1 MGYDQLSTKSN
12 TDRFPFMYS
21 IVIPALNEKENLIE
35 LLPAIHRAGASHDFE
50 VLVVLAPQNTDE
62 SEQLQGET
70 GVQFFWSPEA
80 GRGVQMN
87 FGAEQ
92 AQGHVLVFLH
102 ADTRIP
108 SDFFR
113 AMDRVRAEGNQAGLF
128 AFDFYPPSRLLKI
141 NAYFTAKKGVF
152 TGAGDQCLFI
162 EKELFTH
169 LGGFNPKQVLMED
182 FEFFDR
188 MKKSG
193 TSYAISPSRLQ
204 VSARKY
210 QYNSYLRVNAVNML
224 LFSLYKMGVG
234 PEVLKKMY
242 CRLLKGPQIRQLD

>member
-1 MGYDQLSTKSN
+1 
-12 TDRFPFMYS
+12 MYS
-21 IVIPALNEKENLIE
+21 IVIPALNEKENLTA
-35 LLPAIHRAGASHDFE
+35 LLPAIQRAGVSHEFE
-50 VLVVLAPQNTDE
+50 VLVILAPQNTDE

-92 AQGHVLVFLH
+92 AQGRVLVFLH

-162 EKELFTH
+162 EKELFTL
-169 LGGFNPKQVLMED
+169 LGRFNPKQVLMED

-193 TSYAISPSRLQ
+193 TSYAISPSRL
-204 VSARKY
+204 R
-210 QYNSYLRVNAVNML
+210 
-224 LFSLYKMGVG
+224 
-234 PEVLKKMY
+234 
-242 CRLLKGPQIRQLD
+242 